1 MNNFDEKIDSLLAK
15 YLAGE
20 CSPEEERVVQNWL
33 AESAENEQYLSD
45 LVWLWERSASGLSPA
60 PRAVDTDA
68 ALQKVKNNLRG
79 TGKVVSMGRYRTF
92 WLRAAAVLLL
102 AAAAVY
108 WWQTA
113 GTPEPV
119 RMAATETILTD
130 TLTDGSVVTLQQNSA
145 LTLHTKFNRRERR
158 LRLEGEAYFEVAPD
172 STRPFVVEVQD
183 VQVQVV
189 GTAFTVD
196 NFSDVSKV
204 IVTVTEGK
212 VRVRKNGQ
220 ELLLGPGEQATYDR
234 TNAQLQRTVQE
245 QGTPVFKNRIFRF
258 DATPLQMVV
267 KQLSEAYGV
276 EISLNKAQLENCPL
290 TARYNN
296 LTLDRVLNLVAESF
310 SFKIEKS
317 GKGYVLVGEGCE

>member
-1 MNNFDEKIDSLLAK
+1 MENFDEKIDSLLAK
-15 YLAGE
+15 HLAGE
-20 CSPEEERVVQNWL
+20 CTPEEEQVLRNWL
-33 AESAENEQYLSD
+33 DESPENEQYLSD
-45 LVWLWERSASGLSPA
+45 LAWLWERAASGLTPA

-68 ALQKVKNNLRG
+68 ALQKVQNKLHG
-79 TGKVVSMGRYRTF
+79 TGKVVPMSHYRAL
-92 WLRAAAVLLL
+92 WLRAAAVLLV
-102 AAAAVY
+102 AIAAVY

-113 GTPEPV
+113 NAPEPV
-119 RMAATETILTD
+119 RLAAAETILTD
-130 TLTDGSVVTLQQNSA
+130 TLTDGSVITLQQHSA

-183 VQVQVV
+183 VQIQVV

-196 NFSDVSKV
+196 NFSDADKV
-204 IVTVTEGK
+204 VVTVTEGK

-234 TNAQLQRTVQE
+234 TSAQLQRTVQE
-245 QGTPVFKNRIFRF
+245 QGTPVFKNRVFQF
-258 DATPLQMVV
+258 DATPLHVVV

-276 EISLNKAQLENCPL
+276 EISLNKTQLENCPL

-296 LTLDRVLNLVAESF
+296 LPFDRVLNLVAESF

-317 GKGYVLVGEGCE
+317 GKGYILVGEGCE

>member
-15 YLAGE
+15 HLAGE
-20 CSPEEERVVQNWL
+20 CSPEEEQVLRQWL
-33 AESAENEQYLSD
+33 AESPENEQYLSD
-45 LVWLWERSASGLSPA
+45 LIWLWERSASGLTPA

-68 ALQKVKNNLRG
+68 ALQKVKSNLRG
-79 TGKVVSMGRYRTF
+79 TGKVVSMGRHRTF
-92 WLRAAAVLLL
+92 WLRAAAVFLV
-102 AAAAVY
+102 AIAAVY

-113 GTPEPV
+113 TTPDPI
-119 RMAATETILTD
+119 RIAAVEAILID
-130 TLTDGSVVTLQQNSA
+130 TLNDGSVVTLEQRSA

-158 LRLEGEAYFEVAPD
+158 LHLEGEAYFEVAPD
-172 STRPFVVEVQD
+172 TTRPFVVEVQD
-183 VQVQVV
+183 LQVQVV

-196 NFSDVSKV
+196 NLTDKNKV
-204 IVTVTEGK
+204 IVTVSEGK
-212 VRVRKNGQ
+212 VKVSIKGQ
-220 ELLLGPGEQATYDR
+220 TLLLGPGDQVTYDIS
-234 TNAQLQRTVQE
+234 NAQLQRTVQE
-245 QGTPVFKNRIFRF
+245 QGTPVFKNRIFQF
-258 DATPLQMVV
+258 DATPLQVVV
-267 KQLSEAYGV
+267 KQLSESYGV